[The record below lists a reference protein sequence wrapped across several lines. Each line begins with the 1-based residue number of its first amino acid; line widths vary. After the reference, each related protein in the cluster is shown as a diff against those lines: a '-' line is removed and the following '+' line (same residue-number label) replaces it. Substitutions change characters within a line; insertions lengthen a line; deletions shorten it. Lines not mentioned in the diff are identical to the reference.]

1 MTIGP
6 EYREWPLL
14 TAGSLRL
21 PGIVGRTVGKLV
33 GPRSNRLYNAELPEY
48 FPRQHA
54 TASGAWEFYQ
64 RFLGTPERRLRI
76 LDIGCG
82 AGARTT
88 AHASRTDGAFFC
100 VDLNRRLMREA
111 AASVECPPRLR
122 FTQADATR
130 LPFDDCTFDV
140 CLCENVLEHFDRPDV
155 ALAELG
161 RVLRPGG
168 HLFAF
173 FPPWRGPFSGHLT
186 SVTSMP
192 WIHLL
197 WPSFISRIL
206 VLSHVARHPSPS
218 PGELST
224 IAARLKDLNG
234 HLNGW
239 SLERLLDAAGNCPD
253 LKPVDAYAVGEWR
266 FCSLLRFLPWIG
278 EFSTGAVYLVYVKAP
293 AADRARPFRTF
304 NSIVIQMAR
313 RHFDGAIQ
321 PQT

>member
-6 EYREWPLL
+6 ECRPWPPI

-21 PGIVGRTVGKLV
+21 PGVVGRTLGKLL
-33 GPRSNRLYNAELPEY
+33 GPRSNRVYNAELLEY

-54 TASGAWEFYQ
+54 TASGAWEYYE

-76 LDIGCG
+76 LDVGCG
-82 AGARTT
+82 AGARTA
-88 AHASRTDGAFFC
+88 AHASKTDGIFVC
-100 VDLNRRLMREA
+100 VDLDLPLMRDA
-111 AASVECPPRLR
+111 AASLARPGVFR
-122 FTQADATR
+122 FAQADATR
-130 LPFDDCTFDV
+130 LPFDDSTFDV
-140 CLCENVLEHFDRPDV
+140 CLCENVLEHFDRPDL
-155 ALAELG
+155 AIAELG

-197 WPSFISRIL
+197 WPSFISRVL
-206 VLSHVARHPSPS
+206 VLSQSARHRGERFEPS
-218 PGELST
+218 T
-224 IAARLKDLNG
+224 VVARLKGLNG

-239 SLERLLDAAGNCPD
+239 SLDRILDAVGRCGD

-266 FCSLLRFLPWIG
+266 ISRLLRFLPWIG
-278 EFSTGAVYLVYVKAP
+278 EFFTGAVYLVYTKSHAS
-293 AADRARPFRTF
+293 DRSRRLRTF
-304 NSIVIQMAR
+304 NSILIQMAR
-313 RHFDGAIQ
+313 RHFSRATQ